1 MEIIMNSNDLYNN
14 LKELWEEF
22 DSNHNVFVDKGN
34 KAAGSRARKA
44 IGEIK
49 KLVTEY
55 RKASVS
61 ECIMNIASLAGHLA
75 FGLIAFSFLVKDIFW
90 LRIVSILASLFSV
103 FYNYL
108 IPLEPMWLAINW
120 NFIFIAVNLYH
131 IAVILYE
138 KREVKMDAKNQE
150 LYDTLFSEMTP
161 VEYLKISRAAK
172 WELVKAGERIIT
184 QGMPVPDLYLIY
196 NGTVDVIVDNEQIA
210 ELKDGEFVG
219 EMSFLTEK
227 VATATCKVK
236 YDAQCLV
243 WKQKEFKELLKRN
256 PSLYFTIQSVLSSQ
270 VSDKLVKSSK

>member
-1 MEIIMNSNDLYNN
+1 
-14 LKELWEEF
+14 
-22 DSNHNVFVDKGN
+22 
-34 KAAGSRARKA
+34 
-44 IGEIK
+44 
-49 KLVTEY
+49 
-55 RKASVS
+55 
-61 ECIMNIASLAGHLA
+61 MNIATLAGHLA

-90 LRIVSILASLFSV
+90 LRILSIAASLFSV
-103 FYNYL
+103 FYNFY
-108 IPLEPMWLAINW
+108 IPAEPMWLAINW
-120 NFIFIAVNLYH
+120 NFIFIVVNLYH

-138 KREVKMDAKNQE
+138 KREVKMDDKNQE
-150 LYDTLFSEMTP
+150 LYDTLFKEMTP

-172 WELVKAGERIIT
+172 WELVKAGQRIIT

-196 NGTVDVIVDNEQIA
+196 NGTVDVLVDNEQIA

>member
-1 MEIIMNSNDLYNN
+1 
-14 LKELWEEF
+14 
-22 DSNHNVFVDKGN
+22 V
-34 KAAGSRARKA
+34 
-44 IGEIK
+44 
-49 KLVTEY
+49 
-55 RKASVS
+55 
-61 ECIMNIASLAGHLA
+61 NIATLAGHLA

-131 IAVILYE
+131 IAIILYE
-138 KREVKMDAKNQE
+138 KREVKMDDKNQE

-172 WELVKAGERIIT
+172 WELVKAGQRIIT

-196 NGTVDVIVDNEQIA
+196 NGTVDVIVDNEEIA

-270 VSDKLVKSSK
+270 VSDKLVKSTK